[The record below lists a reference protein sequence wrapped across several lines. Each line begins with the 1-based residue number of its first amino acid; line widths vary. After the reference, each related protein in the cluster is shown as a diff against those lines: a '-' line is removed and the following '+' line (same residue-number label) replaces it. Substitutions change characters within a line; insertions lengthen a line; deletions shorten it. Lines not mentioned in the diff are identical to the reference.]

1 MTKIHG
7 CINFESRKWLCF
19 VPITNSVRRQG
30 RLRDYHMKSGKII
43 NDDNEIINILKNAKI
58 IAILGLSPKPERESN
73 RVARYLKDH
82 GYSIIPVRP
91 GQKEILGQTAYPA
104 LDDIKENVDIV
115 DVFRNPKQILPHA
128 HEAICIKPKVF
139 WMQLGIENQE
149 AASLLLKAGIDV
161 VMNKC
166 IKIEHDR
173 LFKKNILSA
182 KTS

>member
-1 MTKIHG
+1 
-7 CINFESRKWLCF
+7 
-19 VPITNSVRRQG
+19 
-30 RLRDYHMKSGKII
+30 MKPGKILTEDSDI
-43 NDDNEIINILKNAKI
+43 KDILENAKT
-58 IAILGLSPKPERESN
+58 IAILGLSPKPERDSN

-91 GQKEILGQTAYPA
+91 GQQEILGQSVYAT

-115 DVFRNPKQILPHA
+115 DVFRNSEQILPHA
-128 HEAICIKPKVF
+128 NEAIRMQPKVF

-149 AASLLLKAGIDV
+149 AATLLVKAGIDV

-173 LFKKNILSA
+173 LCKKNIL
-182 KTS
+182 